1 MYLTDLLFTLGKG
14 VLVRIKF
21 DGNPEPFCFTTG
33 SYNTSRKVTEL
44 LDADRGE
51 SKVYEIIPLWHAQ
64 ELYIRCS

>member
-14 VLVRIKF
+14 VFVLIKF
-21 DGNPEPFCFTTG
+21 DGNPKPFCFTTG
-33 SYNTSRKVTEL
+33 KYNTSQKVTEL
-44 LDADRGE
+44 LDTDKGE